1 MTWSLM
7 SFASGE
13 SPVTGSGLFSFPE
26 YPVAGY
32 GDEGQENPP

>member
-1 MTWSLM
+1 MTQSSL
-7 SFASGE
+7 SCGPGE
-13 SPVTGSGLFSFPE
+13 SPATGSGLFSFPE